1 MKRILMITGLILAA
15 CIVAFSQRG
24 PRGGFRGGY
33 PTGSLPAANSEPEK
47 KVLAVLDE
55 AQRTGAMYLNV
66 PVTDGRM
73 LRLLAEAAGAKNVVE
88 VGTSTGLSGLWLCLA
103 LQKTGGKLTTFE
115 YDAGRAATARG
126 HFKKAGV
133 DPLVTVVE
141 GDAHQTIARLKEPID
156 VLFIDADK
164 EGYVDGGGVRKP
176 LRTVEEDRRP
186 RPDVSRHR
194 HRPTANTCV
203 DIAAPRPGDRRLR
216 NHRVARRVER
226 DSRTAEARPA
236 RPASRR

>member
-24 PRGGFRGGY
+24 PRGGGG
-33 PTGSLPAANSEPEK
+33 LPLANSEPEK

-55 AQRTGAMYLNV
+55 AQRTGSMYLNV

-73 LRLLAEAAGAKNVVE
+73 LRLLTEAAGAKNVVE
-88 VGTSTGLSGLWLCLA
+88 IGTSTGLSGLWLCLA

-115 YDAGRAATARG
+115 YDAGRAATARE

-164 EGYVDGGGVRKP
+164 EGYVDYLKKLLPLVRPGGLILAHNVDMVADYNRLVTSNRALETLFYMEGGGLGITLKKR
-176 LRTVEEDRRP
+176 
-186 RPDVSRHR
+186 
-194 HRPTANTCV
+194 
-203 DIAAPRPGDRRLR
+203 
-216 NHRVARRVER
+216 
-226 DSRTAEARPA
+226 
-236 RPASRR
+236 

>member
-1 MKRILMITGLILAA
+1 MFRSA
-15 CIVAFSQRG
+15 
-24 PRGGFRGGY
+24 PRPDRQ
-33 PTGSLPAANSEPEK
+33 TESISDRLLANSEVEK

-55 AQRTGAMYLNV
+55 AQRTGAMYMNV

-73 LRLLAEAAGAKNVVE
+73 LRLLTEAAGAKNVVE
-88 VGTSTGLSGLWLCLA
+88 IGTSTGLSGLWLCLA

-115 YDAGRAATARG
+115 YDAGRAATARE

-164 EGYVDGGGVRKP
+164 EGYADYLKKLLPLVRPGGLILAHNVDMVADYNRLVTSNRALETLFYMEGGGLGITLKKR
-176 LRTVEEDRRP
+176 
-186 RPDVSRHR
+186 
-194 HRPTANTCV
+194 
-203 DIAAPRPGDRRLR
+203 
-216 NHRVARRVER
+216 
-226 DSRTAEARPA
+226 
-236 RPASRR
+236 